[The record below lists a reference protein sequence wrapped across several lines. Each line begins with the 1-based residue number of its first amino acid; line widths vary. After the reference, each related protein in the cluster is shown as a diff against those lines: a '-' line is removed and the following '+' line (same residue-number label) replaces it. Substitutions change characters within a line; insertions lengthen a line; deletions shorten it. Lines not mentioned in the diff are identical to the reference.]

1 VKCQREHRKQHKKE
15 CKKRAA
21 ELRDEHLFKQP
32 ESTNLG
38 DCPICFL
45 PLPLDTTKSS
55 FMECCGKLICN
66 GCEYANSIRE
76 FEGRSLEDNC
86 PFCRHPAPESEEEIY
101 VTAMKRIE
109 ANDPVA
115 LCQMGGKLFHEGD
128 YKTAFEYLSKAAGLG
143 DFQAHFNLAVM
154 YGVGQG
160 VEEDEKKMIYHLE
173 EAAIGGHPD
182 ARQKLGF
189 IEGDRGE
196 YTRGLKHFIIA
207 AKLGHDRSWEVVK
220 ESYAEGLVGKE
231 DFAST
236 LSAHQ
241 AAVDAMKSPQRE
253 AAEVS

>member
-1 VKCQREHRKQHKKE
+1 
-15 CKKRAA
+15 
-21 ELRDEHLFKQP
+21 
-32 ESTNLG
+32 
-38 DCPICFL
+38 
-45 PLPLDTTKSS
+45 
-55 FMECCGKLICN
+55 
-66 GCEYANSIRE
+66 
-76 FEGRSLEDNC
+76 
-86 PFCRHPAPESEEEIY
+86 
-101 VTAMKRIE
+101 MKRIE

-128 YKTAFEYLSKAAGLG
+128 YNTAFEYLSKAAGLG
-143 DFQAHFNLAVM
+143 DFQARFNLAVS
-154 YGVGQG
+154 

-173 EAAIGGHPD
+173 EAAIGGHPV
-182 ARQKLGF
+182 ARQKLGC

-196 YTRGLKHFIIA
+196 YARGLKHFIIA

-253 AAEVS
+253 AAEAS